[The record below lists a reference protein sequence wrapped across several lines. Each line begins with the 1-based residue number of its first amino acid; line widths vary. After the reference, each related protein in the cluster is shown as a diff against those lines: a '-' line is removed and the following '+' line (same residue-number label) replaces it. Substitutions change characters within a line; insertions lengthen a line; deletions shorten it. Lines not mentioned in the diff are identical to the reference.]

1 MKKVIFLVVVLVLA
15 GASIMDVRLAYFNV
29 DQEGNTMILSWET
42 EVEADVRQF
51 ELFRKTSQ
59 GGEFRLIATQRPHG
73 IAQAYQYRDSRM
85 YRSPAS
91 LVDYRLDVVFNNG
104 LRQQLGERKVNYT
117 STAARRSWGSIK
129 AMFQN

>member
-1 MKKVIFLVVVLVLA
+1 MKRLILLAAVLILT
-15 GASIMDVRLAYFNV
+15 GASVMTVRLAYFTV
-29 DQEGNTMILSWET
+29 DQDGGAMILSWET

-59 GGEFRLIATQRPHG
+59 GSEFHLIATQTPRG
-73 IAQAYQYRDSRM
+73 IGQVYRYRDSQM

-91 LVDYRLDVVFNNG
+91 MVDYRLEVVFTSG
-104 LRQQLGERKVNYT
+104 VRQQLGERKVNYT

>member
-1 MKKVIFLVVVLVLA
+1 M
-15 GASIMDVRLAYFNV
+15 MTVRLAYFTV
-29 DQEGNTMILSWET
+29 DQQGNAMILSWET
-42 EVEADVRQF
+42 EVEEDVRQY

-59 GGEFRLIATQRPHG
+59 GTEFRLIATQTPHG
-73 IAQAYQYRDSRM
+73 IGQVYRYRDSQM

-91 LVDYRLDVVFNNG
+91 LVDYRLEVVFNSG

>member
-1 MKKVIFLVVVLVLA
+1 M
-15 GASIMDVRLAYFNV
+15 MTVRLAYFTV
-29 DQEGNTMILSWET
+29 DQDGSAMILSWET
-42 EVEADVRQF
+42 EVEAEVRQF

-59 GGEFRLIATQRPHG
+59 GSEFRLIATQTPHG
-73 IAQAYQYRDSRM
+73 IGQAYRYRDSQM

-91 LVDYRLDVVFNNG
+91 MVDYRLEVVFTSG